1 MRFIKLF
8 ASTVFAQ
15 EPKTMLGRWRCVGS
29 QKNGKDIIELKM
41 TSKENRY
48 KKCITIQE
56 KVKLGGI

>member
-1 MRFIKLF
+1 MRFIKLL

-48 KKCITIQE
+48 RKCITVQE
-56 KVKLGGI
+56 TVKLGGI

>member
-1 MRFIKLF
+1 MRFIKLL

-15 EPKTMLGRWRCVGS
+15 EPKTILGRWRCVGS
-29 QKNGKDIIELKM
+29 QKHGKDIIELKM

-48 KKCITIQE
+48 RKCITVQE